1 MKDLLTANNSGKFW
15 RELGP
20 AIKLCDL
27 TIACRCL
34 SWQLKDFVISL
45 YNFKR
50 NK

>member
-27 TIACRCL
+27 TIACRSL
-34 SWQLKDFVISL
+34 LKLAIERLCNISL
-45 YNFKR
+45 QF
-50 NK
+50 